1 MGNPF
6 TPNFGQ
12 IPLHMAGR
20 NLLIDEIT
28 NALENAPGDP
38 ALTSIIV
45 GARGTGKTAL
55 LSLLAREAQRRGW
68 IAVNVSCVP
77 GMLDDILQ
85 HVLKAAAN
93 LIDTNE
99 ATRLKAISFGQ
110 LLGLEWEH
118 EGGVEPNW
126 RIRMTTMLEKLAE
139 HDVGLLIT
147 VDEVQPSLNEMVLLA
162 SVYQH
167 FIREERKVSLL
178 MAGLPSQV
186 SGLLTNESVSFLR
199 RASQYQIGRI
209 EARDIELAFAQ
220 TIEQSGKT
228 IEDSALKTAVE
239 AIDGF
244 PFMMQLVGYRTWQ
257 ASSSALI
264 GLNEVL
270 LGSSRAADDMKT
282 RVLKSTLDEL
292 SDKDLAFLEAMLPD
306 QGASA
311 VADLAVRL
319 KQTSGYISQ
328 YRRRLLEQGIIGTR
342 GRGRVGFD
350 LPELREY
357 LPEYLEQRW

>member
-20 NLLIDEIT
+20 GLLIDEIT

-55 LSLLAREAQRRGW
+55 LSLLAREAQQRSW

-93 LIDTNE
+93 LIDVNE
-99 ATRLKAISFGQ
+99 TARLKGISFGR
-110 LLGLEWEH
+110 LLGLEWER
-118 EGGVEPNW
+118 EEDVEPNW
-126 RIRMTTMLEKLAE
+126 RIRMTSILEKLAE
-139 HDVGLLIT
+139 RDIGLLIT
-147 VDEVQPSLNEMVLLA
+147 VDEVQPSLDEMILLA

-167 FIREERKVSLL
+167 FIREERKVGLL

-209 EARDIELAFAQ
+209 EAHEIELAFAQ
-220 TIEQSGKT
+220 TIEQSGRV
-228 IEDSALKTAVE
+228 IEADALKAAVQ

-244 PFMMQLVGYRTWQ
+244 PFMLQLVGYRTWQ
-257 ASSSALI
+257 ASKNDLI
-264 GLNEVL
+264 GPNEVAV
-270 LGSSRAADDMKT
+270 GSSRAADDMKS

-292 SDKDLAFLEAMLPD
+292 SDKDLAFLEAMLLD

-319 KQTSGYISQ
+319 EQTSGYVSQ
-328 YRRRLLEQGIIGTR
+328 YRRRLLEQGVIGTR

-350 LPELREY
+350 LPELRNY